1 MNAGKLYNLGLRSR
15 DILYTSLSN
24 TLSSATNP
32 RDLHKIHSVIITL
45 GLYKSVLFSGKLISK
60 YSQFKEPLASASIF
74 GQSSRKSNVYLWNTI
89 IRAMTH
95 NGLFSRALEFY
106 TQMRELKIKPDN
118 YTFPSVI
125 NSCANLLDFE
135 MAKVVHEHVLE
146 MGFGS
151 DLYVCNA
158 LIDMYS
164 RLDDLVRARNVF
176 DGMPNRDLV
185 TWNSLISGYSSNGY
199 WEEALEIFYKLRMAG
214 LVPDCFTVSGILPAC
229 SGLMDVDE
237 GQVVHGLVEKFG
249 IKNDMTVSNGLLSM
263 YFKFDR
269 LIDCQQIFD
278 KMDARDTVTWNTMIC
293 GCFQFGLYEES
304 IRLFL
309 QMVQDY
315 EPDSL
320 TVASVLQACVHVR
333 DLKSGRFI
341 HEYLVKNGYKDDIT
355 ANNIIINM
363 YVKCGDLL
371 ASRKVFDNMESRDSV
386 SWNSI
391 IFGYVENTYYEEAI
405 KHFKMMKMELE
416 PDSVTYLILLSLCV
430 QSIDTYYAMQLHCN
444 IIKCGFGSTISL
456 GNALVD
462 VYAKIGKMEDSKLQ
476 FENMEVRDVVTWN
489 IMIAACNHCDDCSLG
504 LRIISRMRNEGIP
517 FEVATFLST
526 LPLCS
531 FLGVKRQ
538 AKELHG
544 CIFRLGFDSDVSIGN
559 AVIEMY
565 SKSGMLGYSIRVFKL
580 IKAKDVISWTALIS
594 AYGMYGEGQRAL
606 RAFQEM
612 KEIGIAPDHIVFV
625 AILFACSHSGLV
637 QEGRAYFEQMK
648 KNYSIEP
655 RKEHYACMVDLLSR
669 SGMLAEAEELI
680 LSIPFKPDAS
690 IWGALLSACRASGDT
705 EIAKRVSEHLLELN
719 SDDPGYYVLAS
730 NVHAA
735 LGKWDQ
741 VKMIRKSLRT
751 RGLKKKPGFSWLEI
765 QNRVYIFGTGE
776 RFFEQYQEVS
786 DLLGILS
793 DLMAKEGY
801 VADLRYVLH
810 DVEEDEKFDLLC
822 GHSERLAIAFGLLN
836 TEPGSPLQIMKNLR
850 VCGDCH
856 TATKYISKIVQ
867 REILVRDANRFHLF
881 KDGICSC
888 GDKW

>member
-1 MNAGKLYNLGLRSR
+1 MNTRKLSSFDLKSR
-15 DILYTSLSN
+15 DFIYTSLSN

-32 RDLHKIHSVIITL
+32 RDLHKIHSLIITL
-45 GLYKSVLFSGKLISK
+45 GLYKYVLFSGKLISK
-60 YSQFKEPLASASIF
+60 YSQFKNPLASLSIF
-74 GQSSRKSNVYLWNTI
+74 GQSSHKNNVYMWNTI

-95 NGLFSRALEFY
+95 NGLFSKALDIY
-106 TQMRELKIKPDN
+106 TQMRGLKIKPDN
-118 YTFPSVI
+118 YTFPAVI

-135 MAKVVHEHVLE
+135 TAKLVQEHVLDV
-146 MGFGS
+146 GFGS

-164 RLDDLVRARNVF
+164 RLNDFGRARNVF
-176 DGMPNRDLV
+176 DKMPKRDLV

-199 WEEALEIFYKLRMAG
+199 WEEALEIFFKLRMAG
-214 LVPDCFTVSGILPAC
+214 LIPDCFTVSGVLCAC
-229 SGLMDVDE
+229 SGLMEVDE
-237 GQVVHGLVEKFG
+237 GRVVHGLVEKIG
-249 IKNDMTVSNGLLSM
+249 VKKDVTVSNGLLSM

-269 LIDCQQIFD
+269 LMDSRNFFD
-278 KMDARDTVTWNTMIC
+278 NMDVRDAVTWNTMIC
-293 GCFQFGLYEES
+293 GYFQFGLYEES
-304 IRLFL
+304 IKLFL
-309 QMVQDY
+309 QMVQY
-315 EPDSL
+315 FKPDSL
-320 TVASVLQACVHVR
+320 TVASVLQACGHVR
-333 DLKSGRFI
+333 DLKSGRSI

-355 ANNIIINM
+355 ANNVIINM
-363 YVKCGDLL
+363 YVKCGELL
-371 ASRKVFDNMESRDSV
+371 AARKVFDSMKSRDLV

-391 IFGYVENTYYEEAI
+391 ISGYVENKFYEEGI
-405 KHFKMMKMELE
+405 NLFKLMKIELE
-416 PDSVTYLILLSLCV
+416 PDSITYLILLSLCIHCV
-430 QSIDTYYAMQLHCN
+430 DTYYAMQLHCN
-444 IIKCGFGSTISL
+444 IIKSFGSTITL

-462 VYAKIGKMEDSKLQ
+462 VYAKIGKMEDSKKQ
-476 FENMEVRDVVTWN
+476 FENMETRDIVTWN
-489 IMIAACNHCDDCSLG
+489 TIIAACNHCEDCSFG
-504 LRIISRMRNEGIP
+504 LRIISRMRNEGIT
-517 FEVATFLST
+517 FEVATLLST

-531 FLGVKRQ
+531 FLGAKRQ

-544 CIFRLGFDSDVSIGN
+544 CIFRLGFESNVSIGN

-580 IKAKDVISWTALIS
+580 MKTKDVISWTALIS
-594 AYGMYGEGQRAL
+594 AYGMYGEGKKAL
-606 RAFQEM
+606 RAFEGM
-612 KEIGIAPDHIVFV
+612 RKVGVVPDHIFFV

-637 QEGRAYFEQMK
+637 REGRACFDQMK
-648 KNYSIEP
+648 KDYSIEP

-669 SGMLAEAEELI
+669 SGMLAEAEEFI
-680 LSIPFKPDAS
+680 LSMPLKPDAS
-690 IWGALLSACRASGDT
+690 IWGALLSACRAGGDIK
-705 EIAKRVSEHLLELN
+705 IAERVSEHLLELN
-719 SDDPGYYVLAS
+719 SDDPGYHILAS
-730 NVHAA
+730 NAFAA

-751 RGLKKKPGFSWLEI
+751 RGLKKQPGFSWLEI

-776 RFFEQYQEVS
+776 RFFEQHQEVS
-786 DLLGILS
+786 DLLDILS

-881 KDGICSC
+881 KDGTCSC